1 MKSCNAPQI
10 YFIFIFCDNFYFL
23 SLLDFAMQNVFL
35 VALGGAIGAVLRWSW
50 SQFPNI
56 QHFECHLID
65 QSDRLILSWGSHGW
79 VFTGPCFEGNRAFV
93 GYRLLGSFTTMSAY
107 ALQTVEMSNSSGF
120 TSMAIY
126 VVLTSLG
133 CPLMALSG
141 WKLMSVF
148 T

>member
-1 MKSCNAPQI
+1 
-10 YFIFIFCDNFYFL
+10 
-23 SLLDFAMQNVFL
+23 MQNALL
-35 VALGGAIGAVLRWSW
+35 VALGGAIGAVLGWSVE
-50 SQFPNI
+50 SISPTSSISSATLSINLIGSFCLGALMAGFSLG
-56 QHFECHLID
+56 HASKETVHLLGI
-65 QSDRLILSWGSHGW
+65 G
-79 VFTGPCFEGNRAFV
+79 
-93 GYRLLGSFTTMSAY
+93 LLGSFTTMSAY
-107 ALQTVEMSNSSGF
+107 ALQTVEISNSSGF

>member
-1 MKSCNAPQI
+1 MAG
-10 YFIFIFCDNFYFL
+10 F
-23 SLLDFAMQNVFL
+23 SLGHASKETVHL
-35 VALGGAIGAVLRWSW
+35 LGIG
-50 SQFPNI
+50 
-56 QHFECHLID
+56 
-65 QSDRLILSWGSHGW
+65 
-79 VFTGPCFEGNRAFV
+79 
-93 GYRLLGSFTTMSAY
+93 LLGSFTTMSAY
-107 ALQTVEMSNSSGF
+107 ALQTVEISNSSGF